1 MADEEKEQVGYFPP
15 ESPVSIEVVEE
26 ERAAENK
33 SPVDLEIEIDLTEPQ
48 KDGLDDKK
56 ADEADPPPPKSILKK
71 PTVTLGEEYHEESQD
86 DDGKKKTHQ

>member
-1 MADEEKEQVGYFPP
+1 MADKEEKQVGYFPP

-26 ERAAENK
+26 ERAAGKK
-33 SPVDLEIEIDLTEPQ
+33 SPVDLEIEIDLT
-48 KDGLDDKK
+48 KDDLDVKK

-86 DDGKKKTHQ
+86 DDGKKKTQK